1 MKSGTDFLQY
11 RTLNWLYCLLEVK
24 ATFIPDL
31 RGSAASLLRCGRWS
45 LNLVALV
52 GVHSPCN
59 KSFSAFCKCQV
70 ESPAPH
76 SQVDICLPSKSCG
89 PCTEGSCPFSGSLI
103 WVYPPAICCMP
114 FPFSLLFLSNKVLKH
129 WGLGCS
135 MQINTVQPK
144 IAVVDLKRRQIQ
156 QIHALFFCL
165 KCHQKHISCNTF

>member
-1 MKSGTDFLQY
+1 MKSATDFLQY

-24 ATFIPDL
+24 ATLIPDL

-45 LNLVALV
+45 LSLVALV
-52 GVHSPCN
+52 GVHSLCN
-59 KSFSAFCKCQV
+59 KS
-70 ESPAPH
+70 H

-89 PCTEGSCPFSGSLI
+89 PCTEGSCPFSGGLI

-156 QIHALFFCL
+156 RMHASFFCL
-165 KCHQKHISCNTF
+165 KCRQKHISCNTT